1 MLTIVPGVQMVRGEP
16 LGVLLLAP
24 EASSGRVQVLATPLV
39 LYLGPASARHRGL
52 VVVLVHISGLASS
65 LS

>member
-1 MLTIVPGVQMVRGEP
+1 MPVVQMVRGEP
-16 LGVLLLAP
+16 LGVLLLEP

-39 LYLGPASARHRGL
+39 LYLGSASARHRGL
-52 VVVLVHISGLASS
+52 VVVLAHISGLASS